1 MSPLLAETFLYS
13 ALYVRHLVT
22 PFEAWAIKYLVSCS
36 GIRAGNFRMVSA
48 DCFAER
54 QE

>member
-1 MSPLLAETFLYS
+1 MIPLLAETFRYS
-13 ALYVRHLVT
+13 ALYVRQLVT
-22 PFEAWAIKYLVSCS
+22 PFELWVSKHS
-36 GIRAGNFRMVSA
+36 VVGIQAGNFRMVSA